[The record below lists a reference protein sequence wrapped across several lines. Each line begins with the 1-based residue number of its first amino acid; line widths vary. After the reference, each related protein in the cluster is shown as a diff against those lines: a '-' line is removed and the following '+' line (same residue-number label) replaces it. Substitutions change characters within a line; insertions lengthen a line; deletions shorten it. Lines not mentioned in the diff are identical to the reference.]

1 MATKSRDYYEVLG
14 VGRKATDKDIRAA
27 YRKLARQYHPD
38 LNPGDKTAES
48 RFKEIQ
54 QAYEVLSDAEKR
66 KKYDQFGANWEHAG
80 QQPPPQGSRY
90 GGGTTYTTTDVPY
103 DLGDLGGEG
112 VDLGDILGRVF
123 GGFGGRTSTQAR
135 PRRGQDIE
143 QPVSITL
150 EEAFRGT
157 TRQVE
162 VLGENREPRRLEVK
176 VPAGVRDGS
185 RVRVAGEGGPGL
197 GGGAR
202 GDLFLVIG
210 VLPHPAFERKGDDVT
225 AEIAVPLTIAMLG
238 GEVAVQTLKGR
249 LALRIPPE
257 TQNGRTFRL
266 AGQGMPKLGG
276 KGAGDFLAKVRVV
289 LPTGLSPEERDLF
302 AKLRDRRPDAAT
314 P

>member
-14 VGRKATDKDIRAA
+14 VGRQATDKEIRAA

-66 KKYDQFGANWEHAG
+66 KKYDQFGANWEHVG
-80 QQPPPQGSRY
+80 QAPPQGSRS
-90 GGGTTYTTTDVPY
+90 GGRTTYTTTDIPY

-135 PRRGQDIE
+135 PRRGQDVE
-143 QPVSITL
+143 QPVSVTL
-150 EEAFRGT
+150 DEAYRGT
-157 TRQVE
+157 ARLVE
-162 VLGENREPRRLEVK
+162 VLGENGEPRRLEVK
-176 VPAGVRDGS
+176 IPPGVRDGS
-185 RVRVAGEGGPGL
+185 RVRVAGEGGPGV

-210 VLPHPAFERKGDDVT
+210 VLPHPGFERKGDDVT
-225 AEIAVPLTIAMLG
+225 AEIPVPLSTAMLG

-276 KGAGDFLAKVRVV
+276 GGSGDFFAKVRVV
-289 LPTGLSPEERDLF
+289 LPTSLTPEERELF
-302 AKLRDRRPDAAT
+302 AKLRDRRPQAT
-314 P
+314 EP

>member
-1 MATKSRDYYEVLG
+1 MATKARDYYEILG
-14 VGRKATDKDIRAA
+14 VGKKATDKEIRAA

-38 LNPGDKTAES
+38 LNPGDTTAES

-66 KKYDQFGANWEHAG
+66 RKYDQFGANWEHAG
-80 QQPPPQGSRY
+80 QAPPQGARY
-90 GGGTTYTTTDVPY
+90 GGRPTYTTTDMPY

-143 QPVSITL
+143 QPVSVTL
-150 EEAFRGT
+150 EEAYRGT
-157 TRQVE
+157 TRLVE
-162 VLGENREPRRLEVK
+162 VLGENSEPRRLEVK
-176 VPAGVRDGS
+176 IPAGVRDGS
-185 RVRVAGEGGPGL
+185 RVRVAGEGGPGV

-202 GDLFLVIG
+202 GDLYLVIG
-210 VLPHPAFERKGDDVT
+210 VLADPRFERKGDDVT
-225 AEIAVPLTIAMLG
+225 AEIPVPLATAMLG
-238 GEVAVQTLKGR
+238 GEVPVQTLKGR

-276 KGAGDFLAKVRVV
+276 SGAGDFFAKVRVV
-289 LPTGLSPEERDLF
+289 LPTSLTPEERGLF
-302 AKLRDRRPDAAT
+302 EKLRERRPDET
-314 P
+314 T

>member
-14 VGRKATDKDIRAA
+14 VDRKATDKEIRAA

-38 LNPGDKTAES
+38 LNPGDKTAEA

-66 KKYDQFGANWEHAG
+66 KKYDQFGASWEHAG
-80 QQPPPQGSRY
+80 QAPPQSPRY
-90 GGGTTYTTTDVPY
+90 GTRTTYTTTDMPY

-123 GGFGGRTSTQAR
+123 GGFGGRTSTQTR
-135 PRRGQDIE
+135 PRRGQDVE

-150 EEAFRGT
+150 DEAYHGA
-157 TRQVE
+157 TRLVE
-162 VLGENREPRRLEVK
+162 VLSENGEPRRLEVK
-176 VPAGVRDGS
+176 IPPGVRDGS
-185 RVRVAGEGGPGL
+185 RVRVAGEGGPGV
-197 GGGAR
+197 GGGPR
-202 GDLFLVIG
+202 GDLFLVIA
-210 VLPHPAFERKGDDVT
+210 VLPDPRFERKGDDVT
-225 AEIAVPLTIAMLG
+225 ADIPVALTTAILG

-276 KGAGDFLAKVRVV
+276 GGSGDFLAKVRVV
-289 LPTGLSPEERDLF
+289 LPTSLTPEERELF
-302 AKLRDRRPDAAT
+302 EKLRDRRPEGTAA
-314 P
+314 